1 MLTTT
6 RNDNPASPPTQAR
19 VLSIQS
25 HVVHGYVGNK
35 SAVFPL
41 QLLGLDV
48 DPVNS
53 VQFSNHT
60 GYSTCNGDVLNGAQ
74 LLALIDGLERNNLLS
89 CYTHLLT
96 GYIGSA
102 SFLQAVVQI
111 ALKLKQKNPDLI
123 YVCDPVLGD
132 EGKIYVPE
140 DLVEMYKTLVLPVAD
155 VLTPNQFEAEMLTGI
170 KIQNES
176 DAQRA
181 CLLLHA
187 HGPRTVV
194 VTSASLEGGY
204 DALHVV
210 GSQRHGISWR
220 SPDMCRLLVPRIPG
234 DYTGTGDLTA
244 ALLLA
249 WLHLTPGDA
258 PSRLEGV
265 LENVIATVQ
274 ATLKRTRAEA
284 GESAELR
291 LIQSKEDIERPRVE
305 VRAER
310 LVQPVDIRGVIFDMD
325 GTLTRP
331 GQIDF
336 KRIHAR
342 LNIPDAEDILSFIEG
357 MRSAAERE
365 AALTVVEEEEMRGFI
380 DVQLQEGAEEVVAWL
395 REERGMQV
403 ALATRNNAKCVEKLV
418 ELCNFHPSTI
428 SSSMHDLSLN
438 PALTP
443 SPFSSSSSLASSGSF
458 HPILTR
464 VFKSAVDVDK
474 LLAVSELWGLAPSS
488 ILVVGDSL
496 EDCQW
501 AHMAGMKSCLI
512 HIGASHTLDTLR
524 SGYVHTVIESL
535 GELQAMLGG
544 PQKPEGEE

>member
-1 MLTTT
+1 MTPLFSSLFS
-6 RNDNPASPPTQAR
+6 RPFALLRLVPKRWRHLSSPPPLFVPPITTKP
-19 VLSIQS
+19 S
-25 HVVHGYVGNK
+25 YVGNK

-210 GSQRHGISWR
+210 GSQRE
-220 SPDMCRLLVPRIPG
+220 CRRG
-234 DYTGTGDLTA
+234 K
-244 ALLLA
+244 
-249 WLHLTPGDA
+249 
-258 PSRLEGV
+258 EGR
-265 LENVIATVQ
+265 
-274 ATLKRTRAEA
+274 K
-284 GESAELR
+284 
-291 LIQSKEDIERPRVE
+291 
-305 VRAER
+305 
-310 LVQPVDIRGVIFDMD
+310 RGVCVHV
-325 GTLTRP
+325 L
-331 GQIDF
+331 
-336 KRIHAR
+336 
-342 LNIPDAEDILSFIEG
+342 AEK
-357 MRSAAERE
+357 
-365 AALTVVEEEEMRGFI
+365 
-380 DVQLQEGAEEVVAWL
+380 AEENHVSSNTMKCFCAASGGEGRIEMPLISIPITYLCCLTLPFFFSL
-395 REERGMQV
+395 RFQAMV
-403 ALATRNNAKCVEKLV
+403 
-418 ELCNFHPSTI
+418 
-428 SSSMHDLSLN
+428 
-438 PALTP
+438 
-443 SPFSSSSSLASSGSF
+443 SPGAPPTCAASSSLAS
-458 HPILTR
+458 R
-464 VFKSAVDVDK
+464 V
-474 LLAVSELWGLAPSS
+474 
-488 ILVVGDSL
+488 
-496 EDCQW
+496 
-501 AHMAGMKSCLI
+501 
-512 HIGASHTLDTLR
+512 TT
-524 SGYVHTVIESL
+524 
-535 GELQAMLGG
+535 QARGI
-544 PQKPEGEE
+544 